1 MSLQLFVGGIGGPE
15 LLIVFFLV
23 VLLFGANKLPQL
35 ARSSGEA
42 MGEFQKGRESLESD
56 VREATSP
63 TPTAGDATDAAVT
76 DSDSM
81 SETDEVTDEPIVD
94 GESASL
100 VDDETETDEVSRDEK

>member
-81 SETDEVTDEPIVD
+81 SETDEPIVD